1 MRQHFNFRLSDKIG
15 TARNADIGLT
25 DSGTVRWTRWTE
37 GTLDV
42 VRAGGVPPI
51 SFAENQG
58 YHIIVGTP
66 ATNLPTTGRVDYQL
80 AGGTRQTSVAAIGAP
95 GELISGAAAVLFDT
109 TPKLGIKMRF
119 SQKGTTYAMPTAG
132 GLAHIAARELRPAAN
147 TG

>member
-51 SFAENQG
+51 SFDENQG

-66 ATNLPTTGRVDYQL
+66 ATNLPTTGRVGYQL
-80 AGGTRQTSVAAIGAP
+80 PGGTRPPSVAGIDRTSVV
-95 GELISGAAAVLFDT
+95 SGQRVEVRVD
-109 TPKLGIKMRF
+109 LGVPRHIQ
-119 SQKGTTYAMPTAG
+119 QKQHMYT
-132 GLAHIAARELRPAAN
+132 
-147 TG
+147 